1 MRRPCVSI
9 FAHFWR
15 GEHGESITTPQKVA
29 VSPQSLP
36 CYNVRKTL
44 YIERGMTLAKESFD
58 KEIQYLRM
66 LVLTSG
72 AFSRQQFAE
81 RLGISVHTFDKT
93 IRRLKEIAGSIHQ
106 HVQPEQSK
114 QLAEALRFSYY
125 DSTDPLLLFLFRA
138 KSVKETES
146 ERISLLLAGMND
158 RALTAMELLD
168 LCCNSLPPDLPLPDE
183 KTIRSDLK
191 YLEEVG
197 VIAKEPG
204 PRPYRYRLRNDLV
217 RGLSDEEL
225 LDLYDFVDVMAN
237 TQVPSVQGYLLRDG
251 LKKHLLRTHAE
262 PQAMEPFLYKYHYYS
277 RILDEAHL
285 FTLLDAIRHRRKVR
299 FLYFSPKSEKSYASQ
314 NTNPLFERKTE
325 GKAEQTLPLKIVYDH
340 QYGRWYLLSYGRE
353 GIRKYRMEGITQLE
367 EEQPVDEDWF
377 EAKTNELEEKI
388 RYSWLIDTGRPVT
401 VRARFYNPEGSEPNF
416 VKERVLLQG
425 QWGQIVFEDEQTF
438 IYEITVNG
446 TTEIKPWLRSFGSS
460 CEILEPTSLRR
471 EMIAEWKE
479 IQSYYESV

>member
-1 MRRPCVSI
+1 M
-9 FAHFWR
+9 
-15 GEHGESITTPQKVA
+15 
-29 VSPQSLP
+29 
-36 CYNVRKTL
+36 
-44 YIERGMTLAKESFD
+44 AKESFD
-58 KEIQYLRM
+58 KEIQFLRM

-93 IRRLKEIAGSIHQ
+93 IRRLKEVVSSVHQ
-106 HVQPEQSK
+106 HLPQEQSK
-114 QLAEALRFSYY
+114 EFSETIRFSYY

-138 KSVKETES
+138 KSVKES
-146 ERISLLLAGMND
+146 EGHRISLLLAAMNEQ
-158 RALTAMELLD
+158 ALTAMELLD
-168 LCCNSLPPDLPLPDE
+168 RISSSMPADLPPPDE

-197 VIAKEPG
+197 VIRRETG
-204 PRPYRYRLRNDLV
+204 PRPFRYRIQDDLI
-217 RGLSDEEL
+217 RCLSDEEL
-225 LDLYDFVDVMAN
+225 LDLYDFVDLMAN

-251 LKKHLLRTHAE
+251 LKKHLLRNGAR
-262 PQAMEPFLYKYHYYS
+262 PYAVEPFLYKYHYYS

-285 FTLLDAIRHRRKVR
+285 FTLLHAIRHRRKVR
-299 FLYFSPKSEKSYASQ
+299 FLYFSPKSEKSYASK
-314 NTNPLFERKTE
+314 NTNPLFERDTE
-325 GKAEQTLPLKIVYDH
+325 GKAEKTLPLNIVYDH
-340 QYGRWYLLSYGRE
+340 QYGRWYLLSHGRE
-353 GIRKYRMEGITQLE
+353 GLRKYRMEGITQIE
-367 EEQPVDEDWF
+367 EDESVDEAWY
-377 EAKTNELEEKI
+377 EEKKSELAEKI

-416 VKERVLLQG
+416 IKERVLLQG
-425 QWGQIVFEDEQTF
+425 QWGQIVFEDEHSF

-460 CEILEPTSLRR
+460 CEILEPASLRR